1 MCRQFFEFRHFVRG
15 GNAPMQRGSRLLL
28 YKQSVMQSPKYTP
41 ANSCGFCGAT
51 SYRRVVARDTL
62 GVLRATE
69 RLLCTGCTREFP
81 DVKTW
86 RQGRQ
91 DTPAVFSPAG

>member
-1 MCRQFFEFRHFVRG
+1 M
-15 GNAPMQRGSRLLL
+15 
-28 YKQSVMQSPKYTP
+28 
-41 ANSCGFCGAT
+41 
-51 SYRRVVARDTL
+51 ARDTL

-91 DTPAVFSPAG
+91 DTPAGFSPAG

>member
-1 MCRQFFEFRHFVRG
+1 MDAGRRG
-15 GNAPMQRGSRLLL
+15 NIPTPGSSGPLL
-28 YKQSVMQSPKYTP
+28 YKQSVMQSPKYSP

-91 DTPAVFSPAG
+91 DTPAAFSPAG